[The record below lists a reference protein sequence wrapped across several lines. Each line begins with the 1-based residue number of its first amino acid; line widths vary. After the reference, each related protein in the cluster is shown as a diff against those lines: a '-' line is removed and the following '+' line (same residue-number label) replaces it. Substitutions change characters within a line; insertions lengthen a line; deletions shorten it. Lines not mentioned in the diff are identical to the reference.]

1 MSASIAAGGPRI
13 ALGNTGT
20 MLHRSLRHGLRFPMM
35 LITGLVTPVI
45 LLLMFVY
52 IFGGALGSG
61 AGGMPGGR
69 TAYLDYIAPSMFLTT
84 VCYGGGT
91 TAVTVSVDL
100 TEGIVDRFRT
110 MPISQSAVLAGH
122 VLGGVIRTLTA
133 VGLIM
138 AAAVG
143 LGFRTG
149 ASAQQWAA
157 AIGLLVLVTVGLT
170 WLTIAFGA
178 AAKNPAG
185 ANTAVL
191 PLQILP
197 LISSAFVATSTMP
210 APVRI
215 FAECQP
221 FTPIIDTLR
230 GLLVGGPIGH
240 DAWIAVAWCVAA
252 ALTGFAWSRR
262 SFRKRT

>member
-1 MSASIAAGGPRI
+1 VSASIAMS
-13 ALGNTGT
+13 NSGT

-45 LLLMFVY
+45 LLLLFVY

-61 AGGMPGGR
+61 ANGMPGGR
-69 TAYLDYIAPSMFLTT
+69 SAYLNYIAPSMFLTT

-91 TAVTVSVDL
+91 TAVTVSVDM
-100 TEGIVDRFRT
+100 TEGIINRFRT
-110 MPISQSAVLAGH
+110 MPISQSAVMAGH
-122 VLGGVIRTLTA
+122 VLGGIIRTLVA

-143 LGFRTG
+143 LGFRPS
-149 ASAQQWAA
+149 ASPEQWAA

-197 LISSAFVATSTMP
+197 LISSAFVATATMP
-210 APVRI
+210 TPVRL
-215 FAECQP
+215 FAEYQP
-221 FTPIIDTLR
+221 FTPIINTLR
-230 GLLVGGPIGH
+230 GLLVGGHIGH
-240 DAWIAVAWCVAA
+240 DAWIAVAWCTGS
-252 ALTGFAWSRR
+252 ALIGFVWSRR
-262 SFRKRT
+262 SFSKRR

>member
-1 MSASIAAGGPRI
+1 MSASIAIR
-13 ALGNTGT
+13 NSGT
-20 MLHRSLRHGLRFPMM
+20 MLHRSLRHGWRFPLM

-61 AGGMPGGR
+61 ANGMPGGR
-69 TAYLDYIAPSMFLTT
+69 SAYLNYIAPSMFLTT

-91 TAVTVSVDL
+91 TAVTVSVDM
-100 TEGIVDRFRT
+100 TEGIVNRFRT
-110 MPISQSAVLAGH
+110 MPISQSALMAGH
-122 VLGGVIRTLTA
+122 ILGGIIRTLVA

-143 LGFRTG
+143 VGFRPH
-149 ASAQQWAA
+149 ASEQQWAA
-157 AIGLLVLVTVGLT
+157 AVGLLLLVTVGLT
-170 WLTIAFGA
+170 CLTIAFGA
-178 AAKNPAG
+178 AAKNPGG

-210 APVRI
+210 TPVRL
-215 FAECQP
+215 FAEYQP
-221 FTPIIDTLR
+221 FTPIINTLR

-240 DAWIAVAWCVAA
+240 DAWIAAAWC
-252 ALTGFAWSRR
+252 TGATLIGFFWSRR
-262 SFRKRT
+262 TFSKRR